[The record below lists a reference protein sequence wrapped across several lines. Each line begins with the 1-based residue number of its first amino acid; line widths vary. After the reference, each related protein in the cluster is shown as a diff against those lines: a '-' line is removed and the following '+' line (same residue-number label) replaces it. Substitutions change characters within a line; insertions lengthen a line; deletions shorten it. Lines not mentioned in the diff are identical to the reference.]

1 MPDTMAT
8 LPLSSTGEDDS
19 GVSAALLT
27 GRQERCATITP
38 MASIIPEGSLAIGIQ
53 LPIQSQSR
61 FYVEP
66 WEEGAGSEELA
77 EVCRKADEVGLFYV
91 AVCDHVAV
99 PRANAERMQ
108 TTWYDTIATL
118 GWIAGLTKS
127 VRLLSHVFVV
137 PYRHP
142 LQTAKAFATLDEL
155 SAGRAILGVGAGHV
169 EGEFDLLGV
178 DFGNRG
184 ALTDEA
190 IDAIRIALD
199 DEWPEFHGETW
210 NADGES
216 GLRPRPRQ
224 EHLPIWIGGSS
235 KPALRRAATR
245 GDGWLP
251 QGTPRDKMPADIQ
264 YLREHRADAGL
275 GEEPIDIGT
284 IAEPFYVGE
293 PDWDVGSY
301 ATTGPADKI
310 TASLLDFHAMG
321 VNHVQVRFRN
331 RSLSELLDQLDAF
344 KEEVMPHLPNP

>member
-1 MPDTMAT
+1 
-8 LPLSSTGEDDS
+8 
-19 GVSAALLT
+19 
-27 GRQERCATITP
+27 
-38 MASIIPEGSLAIGIQ
+38 MASIVPEGSLAIGMQ
-53 LPIQSQSR
+53 LPIQSQSK

-66 WEEGAGSEELA
+66 WEEGAG
-77 EVCRKADEVGLFYV
+77 ADELGDICRRADRIGLFYV

-99 PRANAERMQ
+99 PRSNAERMQ

-118 GWIAGLTKS
+118 AWIAGITQH

-142 LQTAKAFATLDEL
+142 LITAKAFATLDEL
-155 SAGRAILGVGAGHV
+155 SGGRAVLGVGAGHV

-190 IDAIRIALD
+190 CDAIRIAFD
-199 DEWPEFHGETW
+199 EEWPEFHGETW
-210 NADGES
+210 NADGEA

-251 QGTPRDKMPADIQ
+251 QGTPRTQMPEDIT
-264 YLREHRADAGL
+264 YLLDHRAEAGKADD
-275 GEEPIDIGT
+275 PIDLGT
-284 IAEPFYVGE
+284 IAEPFYIGE
-293 PDWDVGSY
+293 PDWDVGPYITS
-301 ATTGPADKI
+301 GPAEKHVE
-310 TASLLDFHAMG
+310 SLMDFHAMG

-331 RSLSELLDQLDAF
+331 RSLNELLDQMDAF
-344 KEEVMPHLPNP
+344 AEEVMPHLPNP